1 MILFPNAK
9 INIGLRVLRRRPDTY
24 HDIHTVMVPVPWCDI
39 LEMVPASGGQGSF
52 NMPGGDPLG
61 IPPEKN
67 LVLKGIRAL
76 EKFIG
81 CELPPLDI
89 YLKKE
94 IPNGAGLGG
103 GSADASF
110 AIRGANEMFEL
121 GLSNEQMAAVAKT
134 VGADCPFFI
143 YNRPMLAEGIGEIL
157 TPVDIPGLHGLTL
170 LIAKPQAEAVSTPSA
185 YAGTTPRELLEGASL
200 AASLAAPVAEWKND
214 ALIYND
220 FEDSIFPIRPQVATL
235 KQSISQGGAL
245 YTSMSGSGA
254 SVYGLFSDSTAAQA
268 TFDHLPHCERF
279 LATLTL

>member
-9 INIGLRVLRRRPDTY
+9 INIGLRVLRRRPDSY

-39 LEMVPASGGQGSF
+39 LEMVPAASGKGSF
-52 NMPGGDPLG
+52 NMPGGDILG

-67 LVLKGIRAL
+67 LVLKGLRAL

-110 AIRGANEMFEL
+110 AIRGANEMFDL

-157 TPVDIPGLHGLTL
+157 TPVDIPVLDGLTV
-170 LIAKPQAEAVSTPSA
+170 LIAKPEAEAVATPAA
-185 YAGTTPRELLEGASL
+185 YAGTSPRELPQGASL
-200 AASLAAPVAEWKND
+200 VRSLAAPVDEWKKD
-214 ALIYND
+214 RLIFND
-220 FEDSIFPIRPQVATL
+220 FEQSIFPLRPQVAAL
-235 KQSISQGGAL
+235 KQTIANGGAL

-254 SVYGLFSDSTAAQA
+254 SVYGLFDNPDAARAVYDQ
-268 TFDHLPHCERF
+268 LPHCERF
-279 LATLTL
+279 ITKIKL

>member
-9 INIGLRVLRRRPDTY
+9 INIGLRVLRRRPDSY
-24 HDIHTVMVPVPWCDI
+24 HDIHTVMVPVPWCDV
-39 LEMVPASGGQGSF
+39 LEMVPASAERGSF

-67 LVLKGIRAL
+67 LVLKGLKAL

-81 CELPPLDI
+81 HTLPPLDI
-89 YLKKE
+89 YLKKV

-110 AIRGANEMFEL
+110 AIRGANEMFDL

-157 TPVDIPGLHGLTL
+157 TPVDIPALHGLTL

-185 YAGTTPRELLEGASL
+185 YAGTTPRELLEGESL
-200 AASLAAPVAEWKND
+200 AASLSAPVTEWKND

-220 FEDSIFPIRPQVATL
+220 FEDSIFPIRPQVAAL
-235 KQSISQGGAL
+235 KQTISQGGSL

-254 SVYGLFSDSTAAQA
+254 SVYGLFDSPSAAQSVY
-268 TFDHLPHCERF
+268 DQLPHCQRF
-279 LATLTL
+279 ISIMF

>member
-61 IPPEKN
+61 IPPGKN

-110 AIRGANEMFEL
+110 AIKGANEMFEL
-121 GLSNEQMAAVAKT
+121 GLSDEQMAAVAKT

-157 TPVDIPGLHGLTL
+157 APVDIPSLNGLTV
-170 LIAKPQAEAVSTPSA
+170 LIAKPQAEAVATPAA
-185 YAGTTPRELLEGASL
+185 YAGTSPCELPEGASL

-279 LATLTL
+279 IAKLKF